1 MKKYEKILTTF
12 FSIALST
19 AVLSAGNDTE
29 TNTFIETY
37 DDGTDVGLW
46 HCSLGVPRII
56 EITGG
61 NPGAYLNRAAS
72 AATYRHGRAS
82 RRVFNRELT
91 TRTRSIVSTR
101 AIGLAWA
108 LPA

>member
-1 MKKYEKILTTF
+1 MKKILTTF

-19 AVLSAGNDTE
+19 VVLSAGNDGA

-46 HCSLGVPRII
+46 HCSVGVPRDV
-56 EITGG
+56 EANGG
-61 NPGAYLNRAAS
+61 NPAPMFSRAAS
-72 AATYRHGRAS
+72 ARPYRHGRAS
-82 RRVFNRELT
+82 RRVFNREFP
-91 TRTRSIVSTR
+91 TRTRLTAFTR
-101 AIGLAWA
+101 ATGPPSV